1 VIKTFHSDPGGWTD
15 QQLPYGTVILT
26 AATGHTYVTEAH
38 GGALCPASTQPS
50 LAHRQTRSRGVSEPE
65 MGVQT
70 RVGVGGFVDRVVV

>member
-50 LAHRQTRSRGVSEPE
+50 LAHRQTRS
-65 MGVQT
+65 
-70 RVGVGGFVDRVVV
+70 